1 MKWNQTYFGLL
12 ITCLWGSFY
21 LVSCANIIPPG
32 GGPRDTIPPRL
43 IGSMPKDSSLNVTT
57 KNIVITFDEY
67 VELQSASENLV
78 IQPYPTNTPLVDYKL
93 RNITVK
99 LRDSL
104 EKNTT
109 YAINFGSAIKD
120 VNEGNLA
127 KELTFVFS
135 TGNKIDSNHYKGSVV
150 LAESG
155 KIDSTLIVV
164 LHNNTHDTSILKNRP
179 RYFTKLDGLGNF
191 SFRFLPEGVF
201 SAYVVPNDFTKKYDD
216 STKLFAFLKAP
227 ILINKETRND
237 TLYAFQATKKI
248 EKVAAPSS
256 NNNKGND
263 RKTAEEKRLR
273 YTANLEN
280 GIQDLLIPLQLTFN
294 RKINTWDS
302 TKIVLYDTSF
312 RPITG
317 YTVNLD
323 TSRTKVTLQFPW
335 KEKTGYRI
343 IIGKD
348 AVKDTSGVSL
358 LKADS
363 ARFISKREADYG
375 SFRFRFVNIDFSK
388 HPVLQLIQDN
398 RIVESISLTTAD
410 YIRKRYRPGDYEIR
424 ILLDLNNNGEWDPGN
439 FKTKLQP
446 ELVKSFPKKI
456 TIRADRDTDQ
466 RFVF

>member
-1 MKWNQTYFGLL
+1 M
-12 ITCLWGSFY
+12 
-21 LVSCANIIPPG
+21 
-32 GGPRDTIPPRL
+32 
-43 IGSMPKDSSLNVTT
+43 
-57 KNIVITFDEY
+57 
-67 VELQSASENLV
+67 
-78 IQPYPTNTPLVDYKL
+78 
-93 RNITVK
+93 
-99 LRDSL
+99 
-104 EKNTT
+104 
-109 YAINFGSAIKD
+109 
-120 VNEGNLA
+120 
-127 KELTFVFS
+127 
-135 TGNKIDSNHYKGSVV
+135 
-150 LAESG
+150 
-155 KIDSTLIVV
+155 
-164 LHNNTHDTSILKNRP
+164 
-179 RYFTKLDGLGNF
+179 
-191 SFRFLPEGVF
+191 PEGVF